1 MIWFNEAVQPND
13 SVIIFKNQILEV
25 IKRHAYIPNTINKL
39 KIVIYTTDI
48 IVCNLT

>member
-1 MIWFNEAVQPND
+1 MIRFNEAVQPND

-39 KIVIYTTDI
+39 KF
-48 IVCNLT
+48 L